1 MGNATL
7 RQYAGGVAWSRRNLA
22 VIWGWVPTGS
32 HPLAEGG
39 RTIMSTTVAGRPVV
53 AARGASTAPV
63 DTRAFAP
70 YEWLLARRYLR
81 ARRKE
86 GFISVIAVISFLG
99 IMLGVATLIIVMAVM
114 NGFRN
119 ELFQKIMGIN
129 GHVLVHK
136 IQVPFDDY
144 QAAAERL
151 ARVPGIRKAM
161 PLIEGQAM
169 ISSSVNTLGSLIRGM
184 TEADIKALRLVSDNV
199 RFGTLDGFDGA
210 EGIALGQR
218 LANTLRV
225 QVGDSVTLVSPK
237 GASTPFG
244 TTPRIKRYQ
253 VLATFELGMSE
264 YDKTMVFMP
273 LVEAQKYFSRP
284 GQVDVLELLVD
295 NPQRVGDYLGALK
308 GAGGETLH
316 FTDWKKRN
324 ETFFGVLE
332 VERNVMFIILSLIIL
347 VAALNIISG
356 IMMLVKEK
364 GRDIAIL
371 RTMGATKGAIMRV
384 FLITGASIGIVG
396 TLAGLVL
403 GVVFAL
409 NIESIR
415 QFVSWIFGVVLMPP
429 EVYFLSH
436 LPAHIDAR
444 ETGFIVA
451 MALVLSVLATLYPS
465 WRASRL
471 DPVEALRYE

>member
-1 MGNATL
+1 LGNTAL
-7 RQYAGGVAWSRRNLA
+7 LPQSRREIGVGLAVAWERAPGEKNL
-22 VIWGWVPTGS
+22 
-32 HPLAEGG
+32 
-39 RTIMSTTVAGRPVV
+39 MSITVADRMS
-53 AARGASTAPV
+53 AASAEPAAAGATG
-63 DTRAFAP
+63 TRAFAP
-70 YEWLLARRYLR
+70 FEWMLAKRYLR

-136 IQVPFDDY
+136 IEVPFEDY
-144 QAAAERL
+144 EEAAKRL
-151 ARVPGIRKAM
+151 AGVPGVKSAM
-161 PLIEGQAM
+161 PLIEGQVM
-169 ISSSVNTLGSLIRGM
+169 ISSSVNTLGALVRGM
-184 TEADIKALRLVSDNV
+184 SEAGIKSLPLVANNV
-199 RFGTLDGFDGA
+199 RFGTFDAFDEA
-210 EGIALGQR
+210 EGVALGQR
-218 LANTLRV
+218 LANMLRV
-225 QVGDSVTLVSPK
+225 TAGDSVTLVSPK

-264 YDKTMVFMP
+264 YDKTMIFMP
-273 LVEAQKYFSRP
+273 LAEAQKYFSRA
-284 GQVDVLELLVD
+284 GQVDVLEVLVD
-295 NPQRVGDYLGALK
+295 NPQRVGSYIPAMRE
-308 GAGGETLH
+308 AGGGTLN

-371 RTMGATKGAIMRV
+371 RTMGATKGAIMRI

-403 GVVFAL
+403 GIVFTL

-415 QFVSWIFGVVLMPP
+415 QFVSWALNTNLMPS
-429 EVYFLSH
+429 EIYFLSH
-436 LPAHIDAR
+436 LPAEVDVR
-444 ETGFIVA
+444 ETTFIIL
-451 MALVLSVLATLYPS
+451 MALGLSVLATLYPS